1 MSGRSSGAGTTAGA
15 ATTWLATVALLCV
28 TAAWGSTFFLIKDLL
43 DRVPTLDFLAVRFAI
58 AAAALWL
65 VAPRT
70 VSRLT
75 PRVRRQGMVLGAIYG
90 VAQIL
95 QTAGLAHTDAS
106 ISGFITGMYVVIT
119 PVLAAVVLRQHI
131 GPVVW
136 VAVVLATVGL
146 GFLSLR
152 GLAIGVGE
160 AITLVSAVLYASHIV
175 ALAAWSRAQDAY
187 GLAVLQMAVIAVICF
202 AATGWDGI
210 VVPSR
215 TDDWLSLVY
224 MALVAGAAAMLAQT
238 WAQAHLPAARA
249 AIVMA
254 MEPVFAATFAI
265 ALGGE
270 SLTLRVLL
278 GGAMV
283 LSAMLLAELAPRRRI
298 EGEVAH
304 LGQ

>member
-1 MSGRSSGAGTTAGA
+1 MSGPAPTAGRSEGA
-15 ATTWLATVALLCV
+15 ATTWLATAALLGV

-58 AAAALWL
+58 AAVVLWV

-70 VSRLT
+70 VARLT
-75 PRVRRQGMVLGAIYG
+75 PEVRRQGVVLGVIYG
-90 VAQIL
+90 LAQIL

-106 ISGFITGMYVVIT
+106 ISGFITGMYVVLT
-119 PVLAAVVLRQHI
+119 PVLAAVFLRQHI

-136 VAVVLATVGL
+136 VAVVLATIGL

-152 GLAIGVGE
+152 GLSIGFGE
-160 AITLVSAVLYASHIV
+160 TITLMSAFLYASHIV
-175 ALAAWSRAQDAY
+175 ALAAWSRARDAY
-187 GLAVLQMAVIAVICF
+187 GLAVLQMAVIAVLCF
-202 AATGWDGI
+202 VATGWNGL
-210 VVPSR
+210 VLPTR
-215 TDDWLSLVY
+215 ADDWLSVVY
-224 MALVAGAAAMLAQT
+224 MAVVAGAVAMLAQT

-265 ALGGE
+265 GLGGE

-278 GGAMV
+278 GGSMV

-298 EGEVAH
+298 EGEVPH